1 MVSPYLPHKT
11 EAGAVVLNLSD
22 AASAIQASI
31 QMQADVVSYNPQAA
45 TDQFL
50 LEAMS
55 PKPLAELIVTLR
67 RDPQFGIA
75 LVLGSGGILVELVG
89 DAVTLLL
96 PLSPHDI
103 TRAIKKLRVIG
114 LLNGFRGGL
123 QADLEKISLQIH
135 RLCIAYTKHQDE
147 IAEIEINPLFI
158 YSDQV
163 CAVDV
168 LVHKFN

>member
-1 MVSPYLPHKT
+1 MVSPYLAHKT

-22 AASAIQASI
+22 AASAIKASI
-31 QMQADVVSYNPQAA
+31 KMQADVGSYNSKAV

-50 LEAMS
+50 LEVMS

-96 PLSPHDI
+96 PISPHDI
-103 TRAIKKLRVIG
+103 TRGLKKLRVSG
-114 LLNGFRGGL
+114 LFNGFRGHPK
-123 QADLEKISLQIH
+123 ADLEKVSLQIH

-147 IAEIEINPLFI
+147 VAEIEINPLFV
-158 YSDQV
+158 YSDRV
-163 CAVDV
+163 CAIDV
-168 LVHKFN
+168 LMHKFI